1 MSMNR
6 FRDESFDVHNWRL
19 QGVFLLLRGNVSDFN
34 IDGLGV
40 VSYSSLKARKTH
52 FLLSFDY
59 WLHCG
64 PNTQDL
70 ESESIT

>member
-6 FRDESFDVHNWRL
+6 LRDESFDAHNWAPWAYR
-19 QGVFLLLRGNVSDFN
+19 VVFFFLLLRGNVSDFN

-59 WLHCG
+59 
-64 PNTQDL
+64 
-70 ESESIT
+70 